1 METHKDYVNAKNW
14 YDLYLLYYLSIL
26 IQFNYFFRLD
36 EDQLPIQSWVQFFA
50 PFATIPGNS
59 EGAGRGKNEEKKQMK
74 KQKKERWKTKEGE
87 KF

>member
-59 EGAGRGKNEEKKQMK
+59 EGGGRVKNEEKKTNEET
-74 KQKKERWKTKEGE
+74 KERKMKNKRRE
-87 KF
+87 KI